1 MKTFLIIASVIALIF
16 LIVQVVMAQ
25 STKNIEMYP
34 YEVVKSYDGFEVRQY
49 EARNF
54 SYVSMPAASY
64 KTNSSKGFRMLAG
77 YIFGDNE
84 KEQKIAMTSPVAM
97 DVNETD
103 STRMMFMIPSEYDM
117 DELPKPKNGEVKFKT
132 EPAKLVA
139 AIRFGG
145 WSSDERIEEHKQQLI
160 AMLDNEGIEHNDVFS
175 YLGYNPPYEM
185 INRRNEVIVEL
196 RANQF

>member
-1 MKTFLIIASVIALIF
+1 MFV
-16 LIVQVVMAQ
+16 IVQIVMAQ

-49 EARNF
+49 ESRNF

-84 KEQKIAMTSPVAM
+84 KEEKIAMTSPVAM
-97 DVNETD
+97 DMNDND
-103 STRMMFMIPSEYDM
+103 SMQMMFMIPSEYDIN
-117 DELPKPKNGEVKFKT
+117 DLPKPKNGEVRFKT

-139 AIRFGG
+139 AIQFGG
-145 WSSDERIEEHKQQLI
+145 WSSDERIEEHKQLLI
-160 AMLDNEGIEHNDVFS
+160 ALLAKEGIEHNGVFS
-175 YLGYNPPYEM
+175 YLGYNPPYELV
-185 INRRNEVIVEL
+185 NRRNEVIVEL
-196 RANQF
+196 KAGQF